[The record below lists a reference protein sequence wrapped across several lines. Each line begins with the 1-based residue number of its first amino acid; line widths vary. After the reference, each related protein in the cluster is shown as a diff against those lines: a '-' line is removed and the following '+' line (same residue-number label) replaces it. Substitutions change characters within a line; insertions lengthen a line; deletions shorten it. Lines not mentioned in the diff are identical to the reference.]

1 MYHLSKYHLSKYRLP
16 KYCFKQPSKFVNKT
30 LGVIAPIII
39 SALVS
44 SASLANNVIEE
55 VIVTSDFRDAGLL
68 KTAASITVFDSQT
81 IGQRQAR
88 HLEQLLNL
96 APNVNFSSGAS
107 RGRFIQIRGIGE
119 RSQFIEPLNPSVG
132 ILVDGIDFTGI
143 AGAATTMDIAQ
154 VEILR
159 GPQGTLYGAN
169 ALAGLINLSANQP
182 SKQTQGN
189 LEVSLGDYNTQTVS
203 AAMGGPVNQ
212 DLGYRFA
219 VQQHRSD
226 GYIRN
231 DFLQRDDTDN
241 IDELSVRSILDWQA
255 SENLDLKLTA
265 FHVNADNG
273 YDGFSLDNTRN
284 TLSDSPGHDRQ
295 ESTAVALQSNWQANS
310 NVELVSLV
318 SFADSNLEYGFDEDW
333 AYGDDLCVDF
343 ACPYNDPYSSFDNYL
358 RDRQNLSID
367 VRLVS
372 KEGAQIFEGSTDW
385 VVGVYWRDEDEEL
398 LRQYTYAEADFT
410 SNFDTSNR
418 ALYGQLDT
426 SFSENLTL
434 TSGLRYEQRKA
445 DYSDRGVVDGVVE
458 IVDHDVSEDLWG
470 GRIAL
475 QYQAN
480 TNTMIYGL
488 VSRGYKAGGVNS
500 NSELDEAV
508 RAFDTEQMWNYET
521 GLKGNWLDGAVTGLA
536 SIFYQRRTDVQVKQS
551 LVMPDE
557 GVICPCSFT
566 PYFENASKGNNYGM
580 EAEISWLVNE
590 SIYLYGTMGLLETEY
605 DDFIS
610 FSHVDADKDSG
621 TPVNLSGRD
630 QAHAPNYQ
638 FAIGTTVQLTDNL
651 ALTVDIEGKD
661 GFFLSPRHDAK
672 SLSYELINANMIYN
686 AGDWELSLWGRNLTD
701 EDVIVR
707 GFGSFG
713 NDPRKGWITEPYY
726 QFGEPRMF
734 GVSGK
739 YDF

>member
-1 MYHLSKYHLSKYRLP
+1 MYRLLSMYRLP
-16 KYCFKQPSKFVNKT
+16 KCCFKQPSKFFNKT
-30 LGVIAPIII
+30 LGVIAPTIVSALVAVLF

-203 AAMGGPVNQ
+203 AAMGGPVNE
-212 DLGYRFA
+212 DMGYRFA

-255 SENLDLKLTA
+255 SEDLDLKLTV

-295 ESTAVALQSNWQANS
+295 ESTAVAMQSHWQANHHF
-310 NVELVSLV
+310 ELVSLLNF
-318 SFADSNLEYGFDEDW
+318 SNSNLEYGYDEDW
-333 AYGDDLCVDF
+333 AYGADLCVDF
-343 ACPYNDPYSSFDNYL
+343 ACPLDSYPYSSFDNYI
-358 RDRQNLSID
+358 RDRQNVNVD
-367 VRLVS
+367 FRLIS
-372 KEGAQIFEGSTDW
+372 KEGGQIFSNSTEW
-385 VVGVYWRDEDEEL
+385 VVGVYWRDETEAL
-398 LRQYTYAEADFT
+398 LREYTYAEADFS
-410 SNFDTSNR
+410 SNFETANQ

-426 SFSENLTL
+426 RFSDELTL
-434 TSGLRYEQRKA
+434 ITGLRYEQRKA
-445 DYSDRGVVDGVVE
+445 DYNDRGVVDGVVE
-458 IVDHDVSEDLWG
+458 RVDHGVSEDLWG

-480 TNTMIYGL
+480 ANTMIYGL

-500 NSELDEAV
+500 NPRVSAENRE
-508 RAFDTEQMWNYET
+508 FDTELMLNYEA
-521 GLKGNWLDGAVTGLA
+521 GAKGRWLGDKLQAHLA
-536 SIFYQRRTDVQVKQS
+536 MFYQQRDDIQIKQS
-551 LVMPDE
+551 LVGSRDNRGDSFADYFGNSAE
-557 GVICPCSFT
+557 GS
-566 PYFENASKGNNYGM
+566 NYGL
-580 EAEISWLVNE
+580 EFEFDWLATETLALFGSV
-590 SIYLYGTMGLLETEY
+590 GWLETEY
-605 DDFIS
+605 DI
-610 FSHVDADKDSG
+610 
-621 TPVNLSGRD
+621 PLSEDLNSRE
-630 QAHAPNYQ
+630 QAHAPGYQ
-638 FAIGTTVQLTDNL
+638 FALGATAQITDSL
-651 ALTVDIEGKD
+651 AVSIDVEGKD
-661 GFFLSPRHDAK
+661 KFYLSSSH
-672 SLSYELINANMIYN
+672 SEQSESYELLNANLAYN
-686 AGDWELSLWGRNLTD
+686 LGDWELSFWGRNLTD
-701 EDVIVR
+701 EEVIVR
-707 GFGSFG
+707 GFRFG
-713 NDPRKGWITEPYY
+713 NDPRKLYEAEPYY